1 MIRKTLLLCML
12 LTATLVNAENLVG
25 TVAIY
30 SDGRAEKLIQIGDG
44 WTQWE
49 DERKRRYTKSNL
61 PFIPL
66 LRYQKFPDRD
76 IGYTQSVTLGSP
88 QLLRPFGHLDTALFD
103 VARTSASLGR
113 TTRSWRC
120 KYNGV
125 GSFTL
130 GNKKL
135 VTEKYKCTRSTYS
148 KGAYEALKET
158 LELKFS
164 EKLGMVV
171 DRRTTDAKGNYERV
185 KLIRVL
191 KPEKVT
197 AKRIARTVY
206 KLRNQK

>member
-1 MIRKTLLLCML
+1 MIRTILLLCML
-12 LTATLVNAENLVG
+12 LPTTGISAEYSVG

-30 SDGRAEKLIQIGDG
+30 SDGRVEKLTQIGEG

-49 DERKRRYTKSNL
+49 DERKRLYTKSNL

-76 IGYTQSVTLGSP
+76 VGYTQAVTLGSP
-88 QLLRPFGHLDTALFD
+88 QLLMPFGDRDTALFD
-103 VARTSASLGR
+103 VSRTSYSLGR

-148 KGAYEALKET
+148 KGAYETPKET

-171 DRRTTDAKGNYERV
+171 DRRTTDAKGHYERV

-206 KLRNQK
+206 KLRNHK